1 MSVTLMPFPMAKKS
15 VCHCNQVCNLC
26 RCQSLLGRLKYFSGK
41 SRDNCT
47 VSTENLTL
55 GKKKEAFLL
64 PQDDSLWNNI
74 NGSSRDTSLISRA
87 PILTANLLNAKQST
101 QAFYNDSKDTA
112 RLQIYSADFPC
123 RATPVFQR
131 QKGRT
136 LS

>member
-1 MSVTLMPFPMAKKS
+1 M
-15 VCHCNQVCNLC
+15 
-26 RCQSLLGRLKYFSGK
+26 
-41 SRDNCT
+41 
-47 VSTENLTL
+47 
-55 GKKKEAFLL
+55 

-74 NGSSRDTSLISRA
+74 NGSSRDMSLISRA
-87 PILTANLLNAKQST
+87 LVLTANLLNAKQST

-136 LS
+136 FSFQPRELQIPPGIERQNYVCSKSDIIYVSYKI